1 MIRIYTE
8 KVLSEDWI
16 IFNDAFFNLYTS
28 NEDLTEKDIQY
39 VQLID
44 NAKVTADNHIESK
57 YGIGTIRNLSSG
69 CKTLLNLLHHPEK
82 VICVENCGPNVL
94 KEIFQMEDIMIYMSR
109 PGQVKVPAGKEL
121 CFNDTDVVYGDSG
134 YGSWWSE
141 EYKRRLE

>member
-16 IFNDAFFNLYTS
+16 IFNDAFFNLFTS

-69 CKTLLNLLHHPEK
+69 CTTMMNL
-82 VICVENCGPNVL
+82 
-94 KEIFQMEDIMIYMSR
+94 
-109 PGQVKVPAGKEL
+109 
-121 CFNDTDVVYGDSG
+121 
-134 YGSWWSE
+134 
-141 EYKRRLE
+141 